1 MSTEKPV
8 NITIYKEN
16 KDSIDTSPNRTEAYI
31 ILANEEL
38 NNKNR
43 DLIKELSEITSEKD
57 SLEEENDK
65 LEKSSTYQRGLLHNL
80 SELNKLEEVVS
91 KNENELSKVYSEEI
105 KSLEENFKVIEK
117 NLYIYLGLFTTILLI
132 ESLMGIIDIQSLVSF
147 FVTGITIFMTGKF
160 NMLISYKYNI
170 NSTFKEKQNAIK
182 TIIETKQNEIKK
194 IKNSSDFLGDYIDS
208 I

>member
-16 KDSIDTSPNRTEAYI
+16 KESIDSSSNRTEAYI

-43 DLIKELSEITSEKD
+43 DLIKEISELTAEKD
-57 SLEEENDK
+57 SLEEENEK

-80 SELNKLEEVVS
+80 SELNKLEEIVS
-91 KNENELSKVYSEEI
+91 KNENELNKVFLEEM
-105 KSLEENFKVIEK
+105 KYLDENFKLKEK
-117 NLYIYLGLFTTILLI
+117 NISIFIGLVTTLLLI

-147 FVTGITIFMTGKF
+147 FITLISVYMSDKF
-160 NMLISYKYNI
+160 NIITLNHISDKN
-170 NSTFKEKQNAIK
+170 FKEQRKLIE
-182 TIIETKQNEIKK
+182 TIIETKNNEINK
-194 IKNSSDFLGDYIDS
+194 IKSSSDFLGDYIDT

>member
-16 KDSIDTSPNRTEAYI
+16 KESIDSSSNRTEAYI

-43 DLIKELSEITSEKD
+43 YLIKENSELTAEKD
-57 SLEEENDK
+57 SLEEDNDK

-80 SELNKLEEVVS
+80 SELNKLEEIVS
-91 KNENELSKVYSEEI
+91 KNENELNKVFLEEM
-105 KSLEENFKVIEK
+105 KYLDENFKLKEK
-117 NLYIYLGLFTTILLI
+117 NISIFVGLVTTLLLI

-147 FVTGITIFMTGKF
+147 FITLISVYMSDKF
-160 NMLISYKYNI
+160 NLITLNHISDKN
-170 NSTFKEKQNAIK
+170 FKEQRKLIE
-182 TIIETKQNEIKK
+182 TIIENKKNEINK
-194 IKNSSDFLGDYIDS
+194 IKSSSDFLGDYIDT